1 MKMNKNIDVFGIGAR
16 LNGSLK
22 SVLRQEDIDYVKSL
36 PEDMQE
42 DAIRRIAKKRLDDM
56 DRRCEES
63 TRKWRKEYRSD
74 YSHAESSSSF
84 HSSTYTRIEEAYY
97 EYSSSNEWN

>member
-22 SVLRQEDIDYVKSL
+22 SVLCQEDINYVKSL